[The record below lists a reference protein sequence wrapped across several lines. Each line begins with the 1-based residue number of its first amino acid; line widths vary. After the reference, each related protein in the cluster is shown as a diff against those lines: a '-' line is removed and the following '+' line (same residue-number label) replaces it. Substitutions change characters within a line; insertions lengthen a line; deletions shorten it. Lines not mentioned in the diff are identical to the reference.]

1 MTTTTLDTKGMNCP
15 LPILKAK
22 KALKDLAAGDILEV
36 ESTDPGSVKDFDS
49 FCRTTG
55 NELMDQGTGDDG
67 VFKFT
72 IKKGA

>member
-15 LPILKAK
+15 LPVLKTK
-22 KALKDLAAGDILEV
+22 KALKDLAAGDLLEV
-36 ESTDPGSVKDFDS
+36 ISTDPGAVKDFDS

-55 NELMDQGTGDDG
+55 NELMETDLGDDG
-67 VFKFT
+67 VYTFM

>member
-1 MTTTTLDTKGMNCP
+1 MTTTLDTQGMNCP

-22 KALKDLAAGDILEV
+22 KALKGLEAGEVLEV
-36 ESTDPGSVKDFDS
+36 IATDPGSVKDFDS

-55 NELMDQGTGDDG
+55 NELMDTANDDG
-67 VFKFT
+67 VYTFM

>member
-36 ESTDPGSVKDFDS
+36 LATDPGSVKDFDA

-55 NELMDQGTGDDG
+55 NELVETANDNG
-67 VFKFT
+67 VYTFT